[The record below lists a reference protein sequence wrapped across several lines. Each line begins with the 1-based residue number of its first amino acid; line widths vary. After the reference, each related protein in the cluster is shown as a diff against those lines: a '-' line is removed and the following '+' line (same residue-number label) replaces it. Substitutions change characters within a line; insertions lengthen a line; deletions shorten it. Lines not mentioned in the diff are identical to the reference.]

1 MFSITGP
8 HGGNQGTTGQ
18 AQGNAIG
25 DCTTDTFSVATG
37 VGSGTPIICGT
48 NNNQHGMFQTYPQS
62 IILIYHNFHS
72 NSSNCGY

>member
-8 HGGNQGTTGQ
+8 YGGNQPTTGQ

-48 NNNQHGMFQTYPQS
+48 NNNQHGMFRTYPQS
-62 IILIYHNFHS
+62 RGGVKLEFD
-72 NSSNCGY
+72 

>member
-1 MFSITGP
+1 MFSIAGP

-48 NNNQHGMFQTYPQS
+48 NNKQHGKIQTYPPS
-62 IILIYHNFHS
+62 RNSKPKPKS
-72 NSSNCGY
+72 N